1 MSIPALADSG
11 LVLRDL
17 AKSYGPVAAVRGI
30 DLTIAPGETV
40 ALLGPN
46 GAGKSTTIDMI
57 LGLAQPDAG
66 SVTLFGSTPA
76 RAVADG
82 RVGGM
87 LQTGQLISELSV
99 RELVAMVAALYPRAL
114 PVDEVLAVTG
124 AERFAAQR
132 TTKLSGGQSQ
142 RTRFAMALVAN
153 PDLLVLDEPTAALDV
168 EGRHDFWAS
177 MSEVARQGKT
187 ILFATHY
194 LEEAD
199 SYADRIVLMARG
211 RVVADGAAT
220 DIKSRV
226 GGKTIRAT
234 LPGVDLDALR
244 SLAGVTGA
252 LRRGEAVTL
261 ACSDGDAALRSLLGT
276 YPAARDLEVRGAGLE
291 EAFLELVTEDED
303 EETAP

>member
-57 LGLAQPDAG
+57 LGLAPPDAG

-99 RELVAMVAALYPRAL
+99 R
-114 PVDEVLAVTG
+114 
-124 AERFAAQR
+124 
-132 TTKLSGGQSQ
+132 
-142 RTRFAMALVAN
+142 
-153 PDLLVLDEPTAALDV
+153 
-168 EGRHDFWAS
+168 
-177 MSEVARQGKT
+177 
-187 ILFATHY
+187 
-194 LEEAD
+194 
-199 SYADRIVLMARG
+199 
-211 RVVADGAAT
+211 
-220 DIKSRV
+220 
-226 GGKTIRAT
+226 
-234 LPGVDLDALR
+234 
-244 SLAGVTGA
+244 
-252 LRRGEAVTL
+252 
-261 ACSDGDAALRSLLGT
+261 
-276 YPAARDLEVRGAGLE
+276 
-291 EAFLELVTEDED
+291 
-303 EETAP
+303 